1 MTSLAL
7 GDSLFKSNNTSTLHV
22 PRKQTAMEV
31 VQGDFL
37 LYLIQNLNASLEELG
52 QGHFQKRE
60 EFCSF
65 QELVRKLAQVIRI
78 GKEDS
83 ILRRKNFPS

>member
-1 MTSLAL
+1 
-7 GDSLFKSNNTSTLHV
+7 
-22 PRKQTAMEV
+22 MEV

-37 LYLIQNLNASLEELG
+37 SCLIQNLNVNLEDLG

-65 QELVRKLAQVIRI
+65 QELVGKLARVIRV
-78 GKEDS
+78 GKNDS